1 MTAAVQRTAET
12 QRWRRARC
20 ARGSAPAPRLCGL
33 VLLFAGAGAA
43 QAPDC
48 GLVPGWKQ
56 QGEARTY
63 TAENLFEYMDG
74 NAEGYILYRMA
85 KMDGVNCESPA
96 GTLVFDVFE
105 MADPEWAYGVYAAN
119 RDRRVAAEKIGVAG
133 QVVPR
138 QTIFVKDK
146 YFVQISSDRDQPELL
161 RQFALAFAQ
170 RVPGRGDP
178 PDALAWF
185 PAERLQAESI
195 RMVPESVLGLRVLRR
210 GYVAQYDYGKAF
222 LVPEDTPESAAAV
235 MAKLRARFAPNQPAR
250 IADEGFEAND
260 KYLGRLCVFRKGH
273 YIGGFT
279 GLNDGADAVAVGA
292 RLAAKVN

>member
-1 MTAAVQRTAET
+1 M
-12 QRWRRARC
+12 
-20 ARGSAPAPRLCGL
+20 
-33 VLLFAGAGAA
+33 LFAAAGAA
-43 QAPDC
+43 QAPEC
-48 GLVPGWKQ
+48 GLAPGWKQ
-56 QGEARTY
+56 QGEGRTY

-74 NAEGYILYRMA
+74 NAEGYILYRVV

-105 MADPEWAYGVYAAN
+105 MADPEWAYGVYTAN
-119 RDRRVAAEKIGVAG
+119 RDPRVATEKIGVAG

-170 RVPGRGDP
+170 RIPGRNDP
-178 PDALAWF
+178 PGALAWF
-185 PAERLQAESI
+185 PAERLRAESI
-195 RMVPESVLGLRVLRR
+195 RMVPESVLGLRALRR

-222 LVPEDTPESAAAV
+222 VVREDTPEAAAAV
-235 MAKLRARFAPNQPAR
+235 MAKLRARIGGSRAAR

-260 KYLGRLCVFRKGH
+260 KYLGRLCVFRKGR

-279 GLNDGADAVAVGA
+279 GLEAGADIVA
-292 RLAAKVN
+292 LAAALADRIR

>member
-1 MTAAVQRTAET
+1 VTAAVQRTAET
-12 QRWRRARC
+12 PRRRRARF
-20 ARGSAPAPRLCGL
+20 ARAPRLCGL
-33 VLLFAGAGAA
+33 VLLFAAAGAA

-74 NAEGYILYRMA
+74 NAEGYILYRMV

-119 RDRRVAAEKIGVAG
+119 RDPRVAAEKIGVAA

-161 RQFALAFAQ
+161 RQFALAFC
-170 RVPGRGDP
+170 RRTPGRGDP

-185 PAERLQAESI
+185 PTERLQAESI

-235 MAKLRARFAPNQPAR
+235 MEKLRARFAPNQPAR
-250 IADEGFEAND
+250 IAAEGFEAND
-260 KYLGRLCVFRKGH
+260 KYLGRLCVFRQGR

-279 GLNDGADAVAVGA
+279 GLEAGADIVALSTH
-292 RLAAKVN
+292 LADRIR